1 MKVIWSER
9 ADDDLYNIVEYIS
22 NDSIQNAFKIRD
34 EVYAAVKN
42 LEQFPN
48 IGVDPKDDY
57 LVQKGYRML
66 IVEKYLIFYLIEN
79 DEVNITAVIHGAMS
93 YAHLLH

>member
-9 ADDDLYNIVEYIS
+9 ADDDLYNIVEYIAAD
-22 NDSIQNAFKIRD
+22 NVQNARKLRN
-34 EVYAAVKN
+34 EVLESVKN

-66 IVEKYLIFYLIEN
+66 IVEKYLVFYLIEN